1 MSRAKGTAQSGGG
14 GESLNDLSSLL
25 DNFGV
30 LRGFVQL
37 LEGARNLLK
46 QCERSF

>member
-25 DNFGV
+25 DNV

-37 LEGARNLLK
+37 LEGASNLLK